1 MTGIMFMPTAVV
13 IPAEPVLPEKPNDD
27 LLFGLVIIY
36 CCNLNGQKSLSCPSY
51 MRKKPSKS
59 GHSDQNKRN

>member
-1 MTGIMFMPTAVV
+1 MPTAVV

-27 LLFGLVIIY
+27 QFFGLVIIY

-51 MRKKPSKS
+51 MRKKPNKS